1 MRLQKAFCLIVHA
14 KILNIGSL
22 THCCGDDDGGDGVFA
37 DLFGLVRM
45 IAKA

>member
-1 MRLQKAFCLIVHA
+1 MFPRSNPFLFQRIDLVAH
-14 KILNIGSL
+14 
-22 THCCGDDDGGDGVFA
+22 HCCGDDDGGDGVFA